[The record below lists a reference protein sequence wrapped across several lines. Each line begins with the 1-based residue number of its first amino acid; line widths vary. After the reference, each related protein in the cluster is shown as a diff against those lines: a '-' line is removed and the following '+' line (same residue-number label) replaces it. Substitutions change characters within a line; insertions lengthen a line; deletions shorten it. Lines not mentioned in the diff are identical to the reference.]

1 MGFNFA
7 VVPDIKSFKGMVHI
21 IKVNIIIRYPNYM
34 EFNLV
39 PILLISNL
47 LYNDTYH

>member
-7 VVPDIKSFKGMVHI
+7 LILNIKSFKGMVHI
-21 IKVNIIIRYPNYM
+21 NKVNIIYIIWYPNYM
-34 EFNLV
+34 EFNLA

-47 LYNDTYH
+47 LYE